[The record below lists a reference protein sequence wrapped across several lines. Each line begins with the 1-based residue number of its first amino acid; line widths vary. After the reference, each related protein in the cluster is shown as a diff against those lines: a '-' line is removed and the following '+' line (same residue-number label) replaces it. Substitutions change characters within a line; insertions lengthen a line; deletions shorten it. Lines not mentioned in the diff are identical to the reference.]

1 MLIFIMSSMPSPV
14 GTDPF
19 PHFDKLAHFLV
30 YGVFALLVFRGISG
44 TTGNCNFILTAVLT
58 VLITVAYGMSDEFHQ
73 SFVPARSPDV
83 KDLAVDGIGAV
94 AAVAILYI
102 RRRCISRSSA

>member
-1 MLIFIMSSMPSPV
+1 MPSPV